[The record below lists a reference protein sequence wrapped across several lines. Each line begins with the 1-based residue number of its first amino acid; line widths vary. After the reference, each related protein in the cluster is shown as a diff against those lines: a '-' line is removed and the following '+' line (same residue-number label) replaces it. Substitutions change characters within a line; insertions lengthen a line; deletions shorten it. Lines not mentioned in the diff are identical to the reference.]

1 MVLFIYIDTRMVK
14 ILRSILKKRGLTQEE
29 FAAEIGISQAQLSRI
44 LSGKR
49 RLSVNKVIQL
59 SKITGIPLEKFYR

>member
-1 MVLFIYIDTRMVK
+1 MVK

>member
-1 MVLFIYIDTRMVK
+1 MEK
-14 ILRSILKKRGLTQEE
+14 QLRSILKKRGITQREL
-29 FAAEIGISQAQLSRI
+29 AAEIGISQAQLSLI
-44 LSGKR
+44 LKGTR